1 MLTKIVKTEVSPA
14 LERAVITS
22 ANAGLNITKTEGGY
36 CISKPGS
43 PNHLLFG
50 YTVADINELSLVI
63 DALDWFQNG

>member
-1 MLTKIVKTEVSPA
+1 MFAKIVKSEVSPA

-22 ANAGLNITKTEGGY
+22 ANAGLCITKTEGGY
-36 CISKPGS
+36 RISKPGPS
-43 PNHLLFG
+43 PSLFS